1 MANINFINHNS
12 TEYLNSIET
21 SFDDY
26 RNNKH
31 QRQILHKDYELK
43 VIDKIEGK
51 FNKATLRWR
60 LKPDDWKLIKKDF
73 NNLQLINDDK
83 SIIIEVH
90 SDNVIE
96 DYNIKK
102 GFE

>member
-1 MANINFINHNS
+1 M
-12 TEYLNSIET
+12 
-21 SFDDY
+21 
-26 RNNKH
+26 
-31 QRQILHKDYELK
+31 
-43 VIDKIEGK
+43 IEGK

-102 GFE
+102 GFESKHYYAFENIPVLSLNFSKPTNLTTLIRWK